1 MRESPPRPGDEG
13 AMDGSL
19 GGRQGGYEPLVD
31 PTYRR
36 LERPDPASLFVVA
49 GQGKTWRDDKR
60 APCRPYVAGRAARRT
75 ARSTVRSLKHSFA
88 LITLSMSIGRGNPLR
103 FPRRRGRLRC

>member
-13 AMDGSL
+13 GMDGSL

-49 GQGKTWRDDKR
+49 GRGKTWRDDKR
-60 APCRPYVAGRAARRT
+60 AQPKVVGGKTPYGTELAAMLPWSISSPCSAKT
-75 ARSTVRSLKHSFA
+75 CSVRSRSK
-88 LITLSMSIGRGNPLR
+88 TR
-103 FPRRRGRLRC
+103 